1 MPVAAHL
8 WNCDITLHHS
18 ISRHT
23 SPQHSSSSSHITSRI
38 AFPGVAQRGARNRLL
53 LEDLIALLYQYSAH
67 SDAGSPVAF
76 TVYAPTPPF
85 TGFSSSAIT
94 SIHIECSPPCTHSRT
109 MFSKSFLAPCPLLSV
124 PIVFHHLCFSAITV
138 IGIYPALSFYFLLLV
153 PLFIIPFT
161 PHRQSL

>member
-85 TGFSSSAIT
+85 HGLFVLRNYLHPYRMLSSLYTLPHDVFEVVSCT
-94 SIHIECSPPCTHSRT
+94 MPPPLGSYRIPSL
-109 MFSKSFLAPCPLLSV
+109 MFLRDNGHRNLPRS
-124 PIVFHHLCFSAITV
+124 
-138 IGIYPALSFYFLLLV
+138 FLLLPSFGAV
-153 PLFIIPFT
+153 IYYPLYP
-161 PHRQSL
+161 P